1 MMSSPV
7 QEYSRMENDNGNGVA
22 KLTKSQKRNRKHA
35 LKKKLI
41 ANLRLLEK
49 GEDMENPKLSS
60 LQDNPNTGIGETSS
74 GTNATDNTSSK
85 KGKRDSN
92 SDLGD
97 ILSTRETESTQQG
110 LGMTKV
116 HGVKSNETAS
126 GKIATP
132 DVNMLSKEDNHT
144 EVANGKT
151 ADSETTYLNPASKK
165 RKRKKMKNK
174 NSDLGDILST
184 TKVLEVKSG
193 ETVSAKTAT
202 ADANLVSKGDHLE
215 VADDKAGESEITILN
230 VFGKE
235 NTEKKQN
242 SKNKRPT
249 LGEILNPQYLQNLEA
264 AKGEMGSGTTTTD
277 NPASKIQKRQKLNKN
292 SDLDNILSTREST
305 QDGLSTTKVLEV
317 KSGETVSAKTAT
329 ADANL
334 VSKGDHLVVADDKAG
349 ESEITI
355 LNVFGKEN
363 TEKKQNSKNKRPT
376 LGEILNPQYLQNLE
390 AAKGEMGS
398 GTTTTDNPASKIQKR
413 QKLNKN
419 SDLDNILSTREST
432 QDGLSTTKVLEVKS
446 GETVS
451 AKTATPDAN
460 MVSKGDHTE
469 VANGKTGE
477 SETSTDNPTSKKRK
491 RKKMKYKNSASG
503 DILSTHEITQEGLSA
518 TKVFEVK
525 SGESVTAKTAT
536 ADANM
541 VSKGDHT
548 EVANGKM
555 GESETTDLNVNGK
568 EKKKKKSK
576 LKIKRPTLGEILNPR
591 YLELLEASDGA
602 TNSKKSEKRKSQDT
616 IIMNKGSATAES
628 ETGDFQEIVNGEK
641 GPSTIADAES
651 TVLKSTVCP
660 QVENSEMGSTTI
672 VLKSAEPAG
681 LEITEANASKELAE
695 KRQNMGIK
703 EITQVV
709 TSGKKLV
716 ILDVNGLLADVSAH
730 RPYGIRKPD
739 KYIRERPIFKRP
751 YLDDFMRFCFDRFH
765 VGIWS
770 SRTMK
775 NLDPMI
781 DYLLGHWKKE
791 LLFLWDGSKCTKS
804 GIGSI
809 EVDAKTIVVK
819 DLRKI
824 WDADDPDN
832 SWVKGTFH
840 ESNTLLL
847 DDSPY
852 KALVNP
858 KHTGIFPASY
868 NYKNWGDNFLGPKG
882 DLQNYLEGL
891 AAADDVKTYVE
902 QHPFGQGAIDEHS
915 PDWPFYS
922 LVLQRLNG
930 STSNV
935 GILPA
940 RRKARQ
946 MLGCRD
952 FDSVNS
958 QNTNFS
964 DF

>member
-1 MMSSPV
+1 MKLKLGIRTLARMEVIMSSPV
-7 QEYSRMENDNGNGVA
+7 QECSRMENDNG
-22 KLTKSQKRNRKHA
+22 LTKSQKKHRKRA
-35 LKKKLI
+35 LKKKLN
-41 ANLRLLEK
+41 ANLGLLEK
-49 GEDMENPKLSS
+49 GEDMENPKPSS

-74 GTNATDNTSSK
+74 GTNATENTASK
-85 KGKRDSN
+85 KGKREEMKNSN

-97 ILSTRETESTQQG
+97 ILSTRESTLEG

-116 HGVKSNETAS
+116 LGVKSNETVL

-132 DVNMLSKEDNHT
+132 DANMVSKEDDHM

-151 ADSETTYLNPASKK
+151 GDSETTDLNPASKK

-174 NSDLGDILST
+174 ISDLGDLLSTRESTQEGLST

-193 ETVSAKTAT
+193 EMVSAKTAT
-202 ADANLVSKGDHLE
+202 ADARVVSKGDHLE
-215 VADDKAGESEITILN
+215 VADDKAGESEITNLN
-230 VFGKE
+230 VNGKE
-235 NTEKKQN
+235 KMEKKQN

-249 LGEILNPQYLQNLEA
+249 LGEILNPEYLQNLDA
-264 AKGEMGSGTTTTD
+264 AKGETGSDTTSTD
-277 NPASKIQKRQKLNKN
+277 NPASKK
-292 SDLDNILSTREST
+292 
-305 QDGLSTTKVLEV
+305 
-317 KSGETVSAKTAT
+317 
-329 ADANL
+329 
-334 VSKGDHLVVADDKAG
+334 
-349 ESEITI
+349 
-355 LNVFGKEN
+355 
-363 TEKKQNSKNKRPT
+363 
-376 LGEILNPQYLQNLE
+376 
-390 AAKGEMGS
+390 
-398 GTTTTDNPASKIQKR
+398 QKR

-477 SETSTDNPTSKKRK
+477 SETSTGNPTSKKRK
-491 RKKMKYKNSASG
+491 RKKMKNKNSESG
-503 DILSTHEITQEGLSA
+503 DISSTHEITQEGLST

-525 SGESVTAKTAT
+525 SGESVSAKTAT
-536 ADANM
+536 PDANM

-555 GESETTDLNVNGK
+555 GESETTNLNVNGK

-576 LKIKRPTLGEILNPR
+576 LKIKLPTLGEILNPR

-602 TNSKKSEKRKSQDT
+602 TNCKKSEKRKSQDS
-616 IIMNKGSATAES
+616 IIMNKGSATAEL

-641 GPSTIADAES
+641 GLCTNADAES
-651 TVLKSTVCP
+651 TVLKSIVCP

-672 VLKSAEPAG
+672 VLMSAEPAD
-681 LEITEANASKELAE
+681 LEITEANTSKALAE
-695 KRQNMGIK
+695 KRQKMGIK
-703 EITQVV
+703 EITQVA

-716 ILDVNGLLADVSAH
+716 ILDVNGLLADVGPH
-730 RPYGIRKPD
+730 QPNGRKPD
-739 KYIRERPIFKRP
+739 KYIRKRAIFKRP
-751 YLDDFMRFCFDRFH
+751 YLDDFLRFCFDRFH

-770 SRTMK
+770 SRIMK
-775 NLDPMI
+775 NLEPMI

-791 LLFLWDGSKCTKS
+791 LLFSV
-804 GIGSI
+804 GIGTLEANS
-809 EVDAKTIVVK
+809 KSIVVK

-824 WDADDPDN
+824 WDTDDPDN

-852 KALVNP
+852 KALLNP

-868 NYKNWGDNFLGPKG
+868 SYRNSGDNFLGPKG

-891 AAADDVKTYVE
+891 AAVDDVKTYVE
-902 QHPFGQGAIDEHS
+902 QHPFGQGAIAEQS
-915 PDWPFYS
+915 PHWAFYS
-922 LVLQRLNG
+922 LVLERLNG
-930 STSNV
+930 
-935 GILPA
+935 
-940 RRKARQ
+940 K
-946 MLGCRD
+946 
-952 FDSVNS
+952 
-958 QNTNFS
+958 
-964 DF
+964 